1 MATDLALNIMF
12 DQNWS
17 NELARNLVHQR
28 RGDECRSLAVF
39 AGALLNTELKLKE
52 AAVLALLVNFSF
64 DYPSEDERCASS
76 HGQTY
81 QVGQGSQ
88 HITEVRMVSGDRI
101 KVRASTTAGG

>member
-17 NELARNLVHQR
+17 NKTKGKLIELLGEELARNLVHQR
-28 RGDECRSLAVF
+28 RGDECRSRAVF

-76 HGQTY
+76 HGQLNLRR
-81 QVGQGSQ
+81 S
-88 HITEVRMVSGDRI
+88 
-101 KVRASTTAGG
+101 